1 MAIPTGT
8 GLVPIPL
15 PPTAVKATREVH
27 SPEFLQRIEQIR
39 AQAGKVPSDFD
50 GIIADNHPSNLY
62 ATIMKDGEV
71 FAQVYKSGA
80 SSQPNKFGISE
91 EIYNAGSSGKE
102 NADGRI
108 AQFLRISG
116 GEVAYANAS
125 SSRSIPPPPAVS
137 ASSAF
142 LTQLLSSR

>member
-15 PPTAVKATREVH
+15 PPTAVKATRDVH
-27 SPEFLQRIEQIR
+27 SPKFLQRIEQIR

-50 GIIADNHPSNLY
+50 GIIADNHPSNIY

-91 EIYNAGSSGKE
+91 EIYNSGSSGKE

-108 AQFLRISG
+108 AQFLRLSG

-125 SSRSIPPPPAVS
+125 PSRPTPPPTVS
-137 ASSAF
+137 ASTAF